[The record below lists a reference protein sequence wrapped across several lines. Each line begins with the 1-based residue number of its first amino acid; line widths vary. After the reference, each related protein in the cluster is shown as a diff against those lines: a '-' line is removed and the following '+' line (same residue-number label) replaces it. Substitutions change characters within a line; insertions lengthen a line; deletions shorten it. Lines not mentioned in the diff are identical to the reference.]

1 MDIRLLFP
9 PPMLINLCYL
19 KRETGKH
26 KYQMVPQ
33 MWPILY
39 LNCRQKNLLI
49 FHVWSTGKLKLVL
62 LSSSIRLVDFVAD
75 EQLCFSLAT
84 PALLLWPSQSIPHPS
99 CYCHSLPSLNVSW
112 IKETFLHFTKWKK
125 KSICNLKEKRNAEA
139 EHSELQMYSAYV
151 IWCMHL

>member
-1 MDIRLLFP
+1 MDIRLPFP

-99 CYCHSLPSLNVSW
+99 SLLPLPSLAQCLLGIPLCPTVRELMLGSSQRATIYIAHGEANPNLPCVL
-112 IKETFLHFTKWKK
+112 LHLTK
-125 KSICNLKEKRNAEA
+125 NA
-139 EHSELQMYSAYV
+139 L
-151 IWCMHL
+151 